1 MVLQKYNTGHMTAG
15 ASLGNFKLWVQLF
28 TFSFDMWVGVKPII
42 SFKKLGCYMM
52 DPKNIGCYCTHCTH
66 FNDAPVHDNSSY
78 RILKAK

>member
-42 SFKKLGCYMM
+42 SFKKTWVLYDG
-52 DPKNIGCYCTHCTH
+52 PKKYWI
-66 FNDAPVHDNSSY
+66 
-78 RILKAK
+78 